1 MTKTLKMAV
10 HALLFVVAV
19 VVFFLGLG
27 IGLQY
32 NANLGTLLWIAASA
46 IVALN
51 VVWIFRSQA
60 KAGG

>member
-32 NANLGTLLWIAASA
+32 NANLGTLLWIAAGA